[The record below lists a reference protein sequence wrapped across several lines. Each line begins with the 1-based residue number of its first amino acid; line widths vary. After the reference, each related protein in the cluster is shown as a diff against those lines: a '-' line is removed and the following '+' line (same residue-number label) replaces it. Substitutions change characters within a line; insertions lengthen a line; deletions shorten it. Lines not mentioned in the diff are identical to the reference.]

1 MEPLRDPLGDR
12 PVKSVTP
19 PPRAPLDKPLLFPN
33 GPDEPPDWRAL
44 KDHLFHEGRLDLESI
59 NMILNACMDVLGKE
73 PNIVKLK
80 DPITVVGDIH
90 GQYYDLIKLLEV
102 GGDPSTTQYL
112 FLGDYV
118 DRGSY
123 SVEVLLLLYA
133 LKINYPK
140 AITLL
145 RGNHECRQMTAFFN
159 FRDECEYK
167 HNLTVYA
174 LFAQSFDHL
183 PLAALLNG
191 KFLCVHGGLSPD
203 LHTLADINKANR
215 FQETPR
221 HGMMCDLLWSDPE
234 NEKKGDSPVGA
245 AFFAND
251 VRGCS
256 YFYTYDGAM
265 RFLENNSL
273 LSVIRAHEAQLE
285 GYKMHRTN
293 EATGFPS
300 VITIFSAPNYC
311 DVYNNKG
318 AVLKFENN
326 TLNVLQFNFSKH
338 PYHLPGCMDVFAW
351 SLPFVAEKIT
361 EMLFHLIKAEEDA
374 PDDPEIDLP
383 ELSDTEKRKL
393 SWSRRDS
400 LSDEQNASIHL
411 AARLHHHMITEATK
425 GREGDGTKNEAEEE
439 TPEERADRLR
449 KKIKTVSRMMLMFK
463 TLREENETIISL
475 KGVCPGH
482 RLAPG
487 LLLSGRDAL
496 KNELEKFTEARSM
509 DLENERM
516 PTDEKE
522 SNPMTRSEGSTS

>member
-19 PPRAPLDKPLLFPN
+19 PPRAPLDKALLFPN
-33 GPDEPPDWRAL
+33 GPDKPPDWRAL
-44 KDHLFHEGRLDLESI
+44 KDHLVRERYGEGRLDLESI
-59 NMILNACMDVLGKE
+59 NMILNTCMDVLGKE

-90 GQYYDLIKLLEV
+90 GQ
-102 GGDPSTTQYL
+102 
-112 FLGDYV
+112 
-118 DRGSY
+118 
-123 SVEVLLLLYA
+123 
-133 LKINYPK
+133 
-140 AITLL
+140 
-145 RGNHECRQMTAFFN
+145 
-159 FRDECEYK
+159 YK

-338 PYHLPGCMDVFAW
+338 P
-351 SLPFVAEKIT
+351 
-361 EMLFHLIKAEEDA
+361 
-374 PDDPEIDLP
+374 
-383 ELSDTEKRKL
+383 
-393 SWSRRDS
+393 
-400 LSDEQNASIHL
+400 
-411 AARLHHHMITEATK
+411 
-425 GREGDGTKNEAEEE
+425 
-439 TPEERADRLR
+439 
-449 KKIKTVSRMMLMFK
+449 
-463 TLREENETIISL
+463 
-475 KGVCPGH
+475 
-482 RLAPG
+482 
-487 LLLSGRDAL
+487 
-496 KNELEKFTEARSM
+496 
-509 DLENERM
+509 
-516 PTDEKE
+516 
-522 SNPMTRSEGSTS
+522 